1 MRTLLV
7 IDVQNTIV
15 NMKNFQQELK
25 NIEDIIKDFK
35 ERNEPVLFIRN
46 ISDDENSPF
55 YKKSSGSALHESLV
69 DYAEIIVEKKTPSA
83 FFQTS
88 LSDLLEKMN
97 VNHIF
102 ITGFNTEFCCQF
114 TAIAAYDRGY
124 QVTFIEDAT
133 GTVNDEHTYEMPGL
147 DIRDFVGT
155 YLHWSD
161 VIKVLDIDEYN
172 EEYK

>member
-1 MRTLLV
+1 MRALLV

-15 NMKNFQQELK
+15 NLKDFQQELEG
-25 NIEDIIKDFK
+25 IEGIIKDFK

-46 ISDDENSPF
+46 ISEDENSPF
-55 YKKSSGSALHESLV
+55 FKDSSGSALHESLM

-83 FFQTS
+83 FFQTN
-88 LSDLLEKMN
+88 LSNLLEKMN

-124 QVTFIEDAT
+124 QVTFIENAT

-161 VIKVLDIDEYN
+161 VIEVLDIDEYK